1 MGRLTR
7 NDRIAVALLKWGSDT
22 LRDLP
27 WRRTRNPWHVLVSE
41 VMLQQTSVARVLPKF
56 EAFINEFPT
65 PHDLASAP
73 LGDALRLWS
82 GLGYPRRCRNL
93 REAARVLHEEFN
105 GEFPESVDV
114 LLTLPGVGQ
123 YTSRAVLAF
132 AFEHDVAVVDTNV
145 SRVLSRLEGRALKA
159 KELQVLA
166 DSFVPQGLGWEWNQ
180 VMMDFGARHCTARQP
195 QCAQCPLRQLCVW
208 KGEGVDPAPASAGAS
223 KPQGRFE
230 GSDRQARGRAMRAVA
245 DGVTTL
251 AALAKTMGV
260 EEDRARSLVSA
271 LVDEGL
277 LVRSGKRFT
286 LP

>member
-230 GSDRQARGRAMRAVA
+230 GSDRQARGRALRAVA

-251 AALAKTMGV
+251 AALTKTMGV
-260 EEDRARSLVSA
+260 EEDRARSLVTA